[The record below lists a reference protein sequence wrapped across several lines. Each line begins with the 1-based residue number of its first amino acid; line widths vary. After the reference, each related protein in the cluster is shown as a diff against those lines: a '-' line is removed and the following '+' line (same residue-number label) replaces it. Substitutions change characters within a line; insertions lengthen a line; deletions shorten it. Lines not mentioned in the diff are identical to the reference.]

1 MAINTQKLLPS
12 SKISSP
18 IANFSGFSIQK
29 KTTEVSRITE
39 LSKKYNQQNLNIIKS
54 SLIDIDSLLKSVLSE
69 NKSTEE
75 TKRKRKEREE
85 YEERESRLELPKEQ
99 KKFRLPAVS
108 FPGMSFLDRIKR
120 FLFFTALGWLFSNFQ
135 SQLPKLLGIVKIITP
150 IYGVVENIFKFI
162 LSSVVN
168 FIERGYETY
177 DKIRAL
183 VKSVGGENAQK
194 DFDALSSKMN
204 EYINYILIGGM
215 ALTGAI
221 SAFASN
227 VSKIKPQ
234 QPTARPTGGKPRV
247 TTGSGGRPPS
257 TGARVT
263 TSGGKLAQRNLA
275 KNLIRTTVKPAL
287 SRLPIVGALIEF
299 GLSWALGDPVGKAAF
314 RGIGSLLVGAVGTA
328 IGGPIGTAIGGL
340 LGGEIGGKVYD
351 QFFGGKKPPAYHKG
365 GRIRAYAKGGSVLGD
380 YGSGRTLEVERTKKP
395 TPRPQSTQPGQDVG
409 GQKEIKKLFPNVNE
423 NEKTYNKPNPYYA
436 LTGAADDFKSAPY
449 GLGTLMGGEIGGKVY
464 DQFFGGKK
472 PPAYHKGG
480 RIRAYA
486 KGGSVLGD
494 YGSGRTL
501 EVERTKKPTPRPQST
516 QPGQDV
522 GGQREIKKLFP
533 NVNEKRETYNK
544 PNPYYALTGAADDFK
559 SAPYG
564 LGTLMGGAIDVALGQ
579 EMSNTTIINASRGLE
594 NMFYDNYDREKN
606 TIDVQSII
614 QGVVRSAA
622 SSAFENIRM
631 QVNKGKKKEEE
642 KKEEPPPGGG
652 APSGGGG
659 AAPGPAGGSLID
671 TGLNDYLGRT
681 IKLKGILADAF
692 IDMSSA
698 YKEETGKDLGPA
710 ISSSFRTSAD
720 NERVRGAAGSLH
732 LTGEAF
738 DINWYRPGGV
748 WIRNNASRF
757 GFRHN
762 TYSGESSHF
771 EWVGG
776 YTPKGKKSKQQ
787 TPVSPSTPGTVT
799 QSPSGGGG
807 DAKLLS
813 FISKGEGGYNSM
825 NQGTRGDRIVGST
838 HNASSILGKNLTD
851 MTVGQ
856 IMELQSS
863 GKLFAAGRYQI
874 IPDTMKLAVSRS
886 GVSRDDKFGPS
897 IQDKLGLALIYNG
910 QRPRLSAYLQGKSND
925 LRGAMEDL
933 ALEWASVPH
942 PDTGRSA
949 HPPANISS
957 HSVDEVK
964 RALQS
969 ARKAQKGGI
978 ASNISSD
985 GNYVLPKQSPTDTS
999 PLEQYTSYSGSG
1011 SGKSGIKVQRVV
1023 IEKMIPI
1030 PMGAKSKSNFMV
1042 AGGVNSPDMSAFQS

>member
-1 MAINTQKLLPS
+1 MAINTQKLLPP
-12 SKISSP
+12 SKISLPS
-18 IANFSGFSIQK
+18 ANFSGFSIQK

-39 LSKKYNQQNLNIIKS
+39 LSKKYNQQNLNIVKS

-75 TKRKRKEREE
+75 TKRRRKEREE

-108 FPGMSFLDRIKR
+108 IPGMSFLDRIKR

-150 IYGVVENIFKFI
+150 IYGVVENVFKFI
-162 LSSVVN
+162 LSSIVN
-168 FIERGYETY
+168 FVERGYETY

-183 VKSVGGENAQK
+183 VKSVGGENAQQ

-221 SAFASN
+221 SAFATN
-227 VSKIKPQ
+227 VSKFKPQ
-234 QPTARPTGGKPRV
+234 QPTPRPTGGGPRV
-247 TTGSGGRPPS
+247 TTGSGGKPPS

-263 TSGGKLAQRNLA
+263 TSGGKLAQRQIA
-275 KNLIRTTVKPAL
+275 KNFIRTSVKPAL

-328 IGGPIGTAIGGL
+328 IGGPIGAAIGGL

-449 GLGTLMGGEIGGKVY
+449 GLGTLMGG
-464 DQFFGGKK
+464 
-472 PPAYHKGG
+472 
-480 RIRAYA
+480 
-486 KGGSVLGD
+486 
-494 YGSGRTL
+494 
-501 EVERTKKPTPRPQST
+501 
-516 QPGQDV
+516 
-522 GGQREIKKLFP
+522 
-533 NVNEKRETYNK
+533 
-544 PNPYYALTGAADDFK
+544 
-559 SAPYG
+559 
-564 LGTLMGGAIDVALGQ
+564 AIDVALGQ
-579 EMSNTTIINASRGLE
+579 EMSNMTIINASRGLE

-614 QGVVRSAA
+614 SGVVRSAA
-622 SSAFENIRM
+622 SSAFENIRS

-642 KKEEPPPGGG
+642 KPKPSEDPADTPMGPGQQIK
-652 APSGGGG
+652 PS
-659 AAPGPAGGSLID
+659 PATGSVKD
-671 TGLNDYLGRT
+671 TGIKDYKGRS
-681 IKLKGILADAF
+681 IKLRGTAADAF
-692 IDMSSA
+692 IDMVQAAKKDSI
-698 YKEETGKDLGPA
+698 DLGPGV
-710 ISSSFRTSAD
+710 SSSYRTEAE
-720 NERVRGAAGSLH
+720 NARVGGVSNSRH
-732 LTGEAF
+732 TYGEAF
-738 DINWYRPGGV
+738 DINWNSQAGK

-757 GFRHN
+757 GFRYN
-762 TYSGESSHF
+762 TYSGTSTHF
-771 EWVGG
+771 DWIGG
-776 YTPKGKKSKQQ
+776 YTPQTQEKSKQQ

-807 DAKLLS
+807 GWKPILDI
-813 FISKGEGGYNSM
+813 ISKAESRANGYNAIAP
-825 NQGTRGDRIVGST
+825 GDYNPRLSQMTIAEANKAVGVKG
-838 HNASSILGKNLTD
+838 GK
-851 MTVGQ
+851 GA
-856 IMELQSS
+856 I
-863 GKLFAAGRYQI
+863 GRYQLTNPI
-874 IPDTMKLAVSRS
+874 GQAAAAGLK
-886 GVSRDDKFGPS
+886 PS
-897 IQDKLGLALIYNG
+897 DLFSPANQDKIAIALAQGRGVTLDLVRKDPIKAGNLLAGEWAGLPVLSSVNKKQRGESYYEGYNG
-910 QRPRLSAYLQGKSND
+910 NSATIEAIEFES
-925 LRGAMEDL
+925 
-933 ALEWASVPH
+933 AL
-942 PDTGRSA
+942 
-949 HPPANISS
+949 
-957 HSVDEVK
+957 K
-964 RALQS
+964 
-969 ARKAQKGGI
+969 KAKDGGI

-985 GNYVLPKQSPTDTS
+985 GNYVLPKQSPTDTKS
-999 PLEQYTSYSGSG
+999 IEQYTSYSGSG
-1011 SGKSGIKVQRVV
+1011 SGKSQIKVQRVV

-1030 PMGAKSKSNFMV
+1030 PMGGKSKSNFMI